1 MKNGA
6 QMRAVNALQLGAHRA
21 GGFHFG
27 ASLRVAER
35 FLAADY
41 QQLSQF

>member
-1 MKNGA
+1 
-6 QMRAVNALQLGAHRA
+6 MRAVNALHFGARRA

-27 ASLRVAER
+27 ANLRVAER
-35 FLAADY
+35 FLAAYY